1 MNWFCCLQIII
12 IFMFWERGDCN
23 KKDIGPRAAELRRE
37 HRVMLL
43 SSTEISNVSVIE
55 AADIFVNMSMVLFCL
70 Q

>member
-23 KKDIGPRAAELRRE
+23 KKDIGPIAAELRRE

-43 SSTEISNVSVIE
+43 SSQISNESVIK
-55 AADIFVNMSMVLFCL
+55 AADIFVNMSILLFCL